1 MREDVEKIFY
11 TGGMLIAM
19 LVALLSVVK
28 LYTSLDAIIALWF
41 EPKYQPIYYALLNL
55 AILAGT
61 LYIIFKFLLKRQ
73 S

>member
-19 LVALLSVVK
+19 LVALMAVVK
-28 LYTSLDAIIALWF
+28 LYSSLDAIIAVWF
-41 EPKYQPIYYALLNL
+41 ESRYQPIYYALLNL
-55 AILAGT
+55 GVLAVT
-61 LYIIFKFLLKRQ
+61 VYIIFRFLLKKQ